1 MSTFE
6 EHLFGRIA
14 VLNGFLTMDQLQECL
29 TAQRSATSSNRLQ
42 IGEILLSKGY
52 LTKEQLGNI
61 LDIRR
66 KKLRMMLRDSNE
78 LVRTEKVFGQLALR
92 KGLVTLD
99 RLETALLEQQRLA
112 RMNLH
117 ISVGEILVAL
127 KFMKVDEVLEILS
140 VQNKRILVCP
150 YCDSHFTVIGYH
162 GEKNYECRQCEQALD
177 VPGFLETIATDGVI
191 DDSDVV
197 RAGDLFADQTLS
209 FVTDSSGESS

>member
-14 VLNGFLTMDQLQECL
+14 VLNGFLTMHQLQECL
-29 TAQRSATSSNRLQ
+29 TIHRSATSSSRLQ

-52 LTKEQLGNI
+52 LNKDQLGNI

-66 KKLRMMLRDSNE
+66 KKLRMMLRDSNG

-92 KGLVTLD
+92 KGFVTLD

-117 ISVGEILVAL
+117 ISVGEIMVAL
-127 KFMKVDEVLEILS
+127 KFMKVEEVLEILC

-162 GEKNYECRQCEQALD
+162 SEKNYKCRHCEQALE
-177 VPGFLETIATDGVI
+177 VRGFLQTISTDGVV

-197 RAGDLFADQTLS
+197 REGELFADDTLS
-209 FVTDSSGESS
+209 FVSDTVKE